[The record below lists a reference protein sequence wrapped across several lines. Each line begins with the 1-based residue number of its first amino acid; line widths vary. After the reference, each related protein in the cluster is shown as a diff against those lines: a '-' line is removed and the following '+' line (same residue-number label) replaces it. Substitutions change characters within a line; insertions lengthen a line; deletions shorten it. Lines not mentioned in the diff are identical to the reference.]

1 MTDEMYSRV
10 EFTADIGFGPI
21 VATFV
26 DFSSQGISFGAPPY
40 NVRIYEGTP
49 EDESN
54 ELALSE
60 YQRVT
65 VHADGKVVTHLP
77 TPIPLPDLKEMDQ
90 RTPPLAQW
98 GNPWCRRFE
107 FTWSPD
113 HIAFVQPWLAK
124 PKPSTHPTC
133 LNVQVEFNPETVS
146 TVVYL
151 CVVGPWTD
159 LNDLALMVPCD
170 GQLWVLTGGWPWVV
184 VQMSNVKCPK
194 IDKLSNV
201 GRDYR
206 KGGQP

>member
-1 MTDEMYSRV
+1 MTDQIYTRV
-10 EFTADIGFGPI
+10 EFTADIGFDPF
-21 VATFV
+21 VTAFV

-40 NVRIYEGTP
+40 NVQIKEGAP

-77 TPIPLPDLKEMDQ
+77 TPVPLPDLKGMDQ
-90 RTPPLAQW
+90 SKTPLAQW
-98 GNPWCRRFE
+98 GNPWCMRFE
-107 FTWSPD
+107 FIWSPD
-113 HIAFVQPWLAK
+113 HIGFVQPWLAK
-124 PKPSTHPTC
+124 PKTSVHQTC
-133 LNVQVEFNPETVS
+133 LNLPVEFSPEAVS
-146 TVVYL
+146 TVVYV
-151 CVVGPWTD
+151 CVVTPGTD
-159 LNDLALMVPCD
+159 VNELSLMVPGG

-194 IDKLSNV
+194 VDNVSNA

-206 KGGQP
+206 KSAQP